1 MSSAPRGEVY
11 DLGYQHYT
19 GVREGRAR
27 ARRAVY
33 KDGIRTAL
41 GIGRGGRAKVLPWLF
56 IIGASIPAL
65 VFALIA
71 GTVERLAPGVG
82 GEIVD
87 LPTHADYYGI
97 AAIILFIFAAVVGPE
112 LLSPDR
118 RSGVINLYLVRP
130 LSGTDYVVA
139 RWAAFLTV
147 MVVVAW
153 IPQIVLLVG
162 LTLGASDPA
171 GYLADNWLD
180 IPRFLGAGFALALF
194 AATLALAVA
203 AFTTRQAYA
212 AAFMVGLLVV
222 GSIFGAELAESF
234 DDDVGRWFSLMH
246 ISFTPTYLNDIIFD
260 QPSSITENNASTA
273 LPNVV
278 KVFWFIAWTAGPGLI
293 LWRRYR
299 ALAP

>member
-1 MSSAPRGEVY
+1 MSTAQGEVY
-11 DLGYQHYT
+11 DLGYQRYT
-19 GVREGRAR
+19 GPREGRAR

-33 KDGIRTAL
+33 KDGIRTTL
-41 GIGRGGRAKVLPWLF
+41 SIGRGGRAKILPWLF
-56 IIGASIPAL
+56 IIAASIPAL
-65 VFALIA
+65 VLALIA
-71 GTVERLAPGVG
+71 GTVERLAPGAG

-97 AAIILFIFAAVVGPE
+97 AGIILFIFAAVVGPE

-153 IPQIVLLVG
+153 IPQLVLLIG

-171 GYLADNWLD
+171 DYLADNWLD

-203 AFTTRQAYA
+203 AFTTRRAYA
-212 AAFMVGLLVV
+212 AAFMVGLLVI
-222 GSIFGAELAESF
+222 GSIFGAALAESF
-234 DDDVGRWFSLMH
+234 DQNVGRWYSLIN

-260 QPSSITENNASTA
+260 QPSSITENNASAA

-278 KVFWFIAWTAGPGLI
+278 KVFWYIAWTAGPGLI

-299 ALAP
+299 ALVP